1 MAWWAVSRGES
12 VAEYRVLIVEDNP
25 DTRELLA
32 EQLEDARFELLAAK
46 DGQDAILRVGE
57 VAPDVVI
64 MDVMMPHLDGFETS
78 RYLKLRF
85 SERFIPILM
94 LTAKIDA
101 ASREEGA
108 RFGCEDYRGKPYTR
122 QQLFASVE
130 ALLELGRLENRLVD
144 AASSGETGSSLEGVR
159 SRLIELRLELGR
171 RQLTER
177 SLGLA
182 RSHAERVLELS
193 AGHEGARALLSQIEA
208 QSGSGAP

>member
-1 MAWWAVSRGES
+1 M

-25 DTRELLA
+25 DTRELLR
-32 EQLEDARFELLAAK
+32 EQLGDDRFELLTAK

-57 VAPDVVI
+57 TAPDVVI

-85 SERFIPILM
+85 QERYIPILM
-94 LTAKIDA
+94 LTAKIDP
-101 ASREEGA
+101 ASREDGA

-130 ALLELGRLENRLVD
+130 ALLEIGRLENLLLDAAQGEAEEAPSAAELDAARRRLV
-144 AASSGETGSSLEGVR
+144 
-159 SRLIELRLELGR
+159 ELRMELAR

-177 SLGLA
+177 SVGLA
-182 RSHAERVLELS
+182 RSHLERVLELS
-193 AGHEGARALLSQIEA
+193 EDHEGAQALLA
-208 QSGSGAP
+208 QVDAQTGLEQD